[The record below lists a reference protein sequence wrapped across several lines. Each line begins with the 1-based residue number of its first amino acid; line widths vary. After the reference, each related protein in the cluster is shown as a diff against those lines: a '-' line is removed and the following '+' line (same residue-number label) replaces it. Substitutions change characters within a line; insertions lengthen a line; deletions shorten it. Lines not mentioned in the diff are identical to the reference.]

1 MSRALT
7 NKGQQLLKA
16 FKRRV
21 KEADRI
27 DIVTAWVTDC
37 AALEALDEL
46 AKANCDVRAIVGLSN
61 RITVPSALETL
72 RDMGH
77 VKVVDP
83 SSGIFHPK
91 VYIFHRDGRP
101 THGWNGS
108 ANFSKGGFDSN
119 YELVLE
125 TKLPA
130 SSTLTDWFDEL
141 WNKRCCKPLTDELLK
156 DYQRRFKEKPGQE
169 PGVPPDASRGSATG
183 KQAVA
188 KGKDSKRIVIV
199 QHGVRP
205 PPDVPG
211 NYGKEKAKGQVT
223 VAGESYAYSSST
235 TCMKLVL
242 EKLQEQ
248 DPSFLERCWDDSRF
262 HRKGRRTH
270 FVARTKAELGSEGF
284 RKHAIPMDND
294 WWLPTQTQTQEKWKV
309 VEAAADVAGVEI
321 VHRAKGQHGREVKG
335 KFWQAEK
342 RAKKLVG
349 F

>member
-1 MSRALT
+1 MSRVLT
-7 NKGQQLLKA
+7 NKGQQLLDE
-16 FKRRV
+16 FRRRV
-21 KEADRI
+21 EEADQI
-27 DIVTAWVTDC
+27 DIVTAWATDC
-37 AALEALDEL
+37 EALEALAE
-46 AKANCDVRAIVGLSN
+46 ANCDVRAIVGLSN

-72 RDMGH
+72 RDRGD

-83 SSGIFHPK
+83 PSGIFHPK
-91 VYIFHRDGRP
+91 VYIFWSGP
-101 THGWNGS
+101 KTLGWTGS
-108 ANFSKGGFDSN
+108 ANFSKGGFSSN

-125 TKLPA
+125 TTSLSA
-130 SSTLTDWFDEL
+130 SSTLTKWFDGL
-141 WNKRCCKPLTDELLK
+141 WDQPCCKLLTDELLN
-156 DYQRRFKEKPGQE
+156 DYRRRFNEKPGLE
-169 PGVPPDASRGSATG
+169 PGVPLDVSRGSATG

-188 KGKDSKRIVIV
+188 KGEDSKRIVIV

-205 PPDVPG
+205 PPKVSG
-211 NYGKEKAKGQVT
+211 NIKGKEAKGQVT
-223 VAGESYAYSSST
+223 VAGESYPYSSAT

-248 DPSFLERCWDDSRF
+248 DSGFLEKCWDDSRF

-284 RKHAIPMDND
+284 RKYAIPMDND

-309 VEAAADVAGVEI
+309 VEAAADVAGMEI

-342 RAKKLVG
+342 DARKLVG